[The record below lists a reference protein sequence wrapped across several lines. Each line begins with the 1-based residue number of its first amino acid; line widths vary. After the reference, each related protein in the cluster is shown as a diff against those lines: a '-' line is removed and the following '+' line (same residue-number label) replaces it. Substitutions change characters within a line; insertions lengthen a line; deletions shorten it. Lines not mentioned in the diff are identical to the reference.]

1 MKLSEASAEDEY
13 MGSLDNAGEAYLVA
27 LETLDDTD
35 REVIHATVF
44 ERVSISELARRLGVS
59 RRTAYRRIET
69 AKQNL
74 IEKAN
79 NVVELHK

>member
-1 MKLSEASAEDEY
+1 